1 MYNSIHAY
9 GTEVNEMDEKDKR
22 IKELEQQVA
31 ELNER
36 IAFLT
41 SKLFGKKTE
50 KTRRLQEDDRQLDLF
65 DLEEEQSEKTEDSKE
80 ASVKSYTKKIRK
92 KNRKIDTSKI
102 SVEIVNHVMPDE
114 KCSCPKCCARLVQ
127 VANPKIREEVKF
139 IPAKLRLLEHHQAV
153 YKCPECSSDD
163 HSKISKAPM
172 PRSLISHSKTGS
184 PSIIAH
190 IAAMK
195 YVYKVP
201 CYRQEA
207 MWKLRGLP
215 LTRQQ
220 MSKWMIDVFNN
231 QLSPLYD
238 LLLKELKRQ
247 RFLHVDE
254 TPYNTLASEKANTY
268 YWVVTSGKF
277 EEKNIAAFTHSDG
290 RSSDTAKKLL
300 SDFNGY
306 VQTDG
311 YAGYNFLDRTRHL
324 GCLAHVRR
332 YFVDSLKNSSYKA
345 SKSFSGEIVKDIDE
359 VFELER
365 KLSAKFNDN
374 ERLNYRRRKLL
385 PVVKRVFSK
394 IASVTASAKSAL
406 GRAKNYALG
415 QEKNILNIF
424 EKGYFE
430 LSNNSAERAVKES
443 VMGRKNW
450 LFSSTFEGARANA
463 VALSLIYTAKLN
475 QLDPEKYLRKVLTEI
490 TNIEVFD
497 PERFRQLLPWN
508 IDLTS

>member
-1 MYNSIHAY
+1 MNHA
-9 GTEVNEMDEKDKR
+9 R
-22 IKELEQQVA
+22 
-31 ELNER
+31 
-36 IAFLT
+36 
-41 SKLFGKKTE
+41 
-50 KTRRLQEDDRQLDLF
+50 
-65 DLEEEQSEKTEDSKE
+65 
-80 ASVKSYTKKIRK
+80 
-92 KNRKIDTSKI
+92 
-102 SVEIVNHVMPDE
+102 PDE
-114 KCSCPKCCARLVQ
+114 KCSCPECHARLVQ

-139 IPAKLRLLEHHQAV
+139 VPAKLRLLEHHQAV

-163 HSKISKAPM
+163 HSKISKAPI
-172 PRSLISHSKTGS
+172 PRSLISHSKTGF
-184 PSIIAH
+184 PSIVAH
-190 IAAMK
+190 ISTMK
-195 YVYKVP
+195 YVYKVH

-207 MWKLRGLP
+207 MWKLKGLP

-220 MSKWMIDVFNN
+220 MSKRLIDVFNN
-231 QLSPLYD
+231 QLSSLYD

-268 YWVVTSGKF
+268 YWVVTSVKF

-290 RSSDTAKKLL
+290 RSSETAKKLL

-311 YAGYNFLDRTRHL
+311 YAGYNFLDGARRL
-324 GCLAHVRR
+324 GCLAHVRC
-332 YFVDSLKNSSYKA
+332 YFVDFLKNSSYKA
-345 SKSFSGEIVKDIDE
+345 SKSCSGEIVKDIDE

-365 KLSAKFNDN
+365 KLSAKFNDD

-463 VALSLIYTAKLN
+463 VALSLI
-475 QLDPEKYLRKVLTEI
+475 QLYPEKYLRKVLTEI

-497 PERFRQLLPWN
+497 PERFRHLLPWN

>member
-1 MYNSIHAY
+1 
-9 GTEVNEMDEKDKR
+9 
-22 IKELEQQVA
+22 
-31 ELNER
+31 
-36 IAFLT
+36 
-41 SKLFGKKTE
+41 
-50 KTRRLQEDDRQLDLF
+50 
-65 DLEEEQSEKTEDSKE
+65 
-80 ASVKSYTKKIRK
+80 
-92 KNRKIDTSKI
+92 
-102 SVEIVNHVMPDE
+102 
-114 KCSCPKCCARLVQ
+114 
-127 VANPKIREEVKF
+127 
-139 IPAKLRLLEHHQAV
+139 
-153 YKCPECSSDD
+153 
-163 HSKISKAPM
+163 
-172 PRSLISHSKTGS
+172 
-184 PSIIAH
+184 
-190 IAAMK
+190 
-195 YVYKVP
+195 
-201 CYRQEA
+201 
-207 MWKLRGLP
+207 MWKLKVLP

-220 MSKWMIDVFNN
+220 MSKWLIDVFNN
-231 QLSPLYD
+231 QLSPLYA

-254 TPYNTLASEKANTY
+254 TPYNTLTSEKNQHLLL
-268 YWVVTSGKF
+268 VVTSGKF
-277 EEKNIAAFTHSDG
+277 EVKNINEFTHSDG
-290 RSSDTAKKLL
+290 RSSETAKKLL

-311 YAGYNFLDRTRHL
+311 YAGYNFLDGTRHL

-345 SKSFSGEIVKDIDE
+345 SKSFSGEIIKDIDE

-365 KLSAKFNDN
+365 KLSAKFNDD

-415 QEKNILNIF
+415 QEKNIRNIF

-430 LSNNSAERAVKES
+430 LSNNSAERAVKKS

-450 LFSSTFEGARANA
+450 LFSSTFEGAMANA

-497 PERFRQLLPWN
+497 SERFRHLLPWN

>member
-9 GTEVNEMDEKDKR
+9 GMEVNEMDEKDKR

-50 KTRRLQEDDRQLDLF
+50 KTHCLPEDDRQLDLF
-65 DLEEEQSEKTEDSKE
+65 HLEERNEELENSREI
-80 ASVKSYTKKIRK
+80 SVKSHTKKIRSSSR
-92 KNRKIDTSKI
+92 NIDI
-102 SVEIVNHVMPDE
+102 SNIPVEIVNHMMPEE
-114 KCSCPKCCARLVQ
+114 KCSCPECHTHLVQ

-139 IPAKLRLLEHHQAV
+139 VPARLKLIEHHQAV
-153 YKCPECSSDD
+153 YKCPKCSSSD
-163 HSKISKAPM
+163 HSEISKASM
-172 PRSLISHSKTGS
+172 PRSLITHSKVGS
-184 PSIIAH
+184 PSIVAH

-201 CYRQEA
+201 CYRQES

-231 QLSPLYD
+231 QLLPLYD
-238 LLLKELKRQ
+238 LLLSELKTQ

-254 TPYNTLASEKANTY
+254 TPYNTLASEKSKTY
-268 YWVVTSGKF
+268 YWVATSGKF
-277 EEKNIAAFTHSDG
+277 EKRNIAVFTHSDG
-290 RSSDTAKKLL
+290 RSSETARKLL
-300 SDFNGY
+300 GDFKGY
-306 VQTDG
+306 IQTDG

-332 YFVDSLKNSSYKA
+332 YFIDSLKNSSFKE

-359 VFELER
+359 IFDLER
-365 KLSAKFNDN
+365 NISDKFNDD
-374 ERLNYRRRKLL
+374 ERLKYRREILL
-385 PVVKRVFSK
+385 PLMKRVFSK
-394 IASVTASAKSAL
+394 ISSVTASVKSSL
-406 GRAKNYALG
+406 GKARNYALSH
-415 QEKNILNIF
+415 ERNILNIF
-424 EKGYFE
+424 EKGYLE

-450 LFSSTFEGARANA
+450 LFSSTFEGAQANA

-475 QLDPEKYLRKVLTEI
+475 HLDPEEYLRKVLTGITSIEI
-490 TNIEVFD
+490 FD
-497 PERFRQLLPWN
+497 SEMFRKFLPWN
-508 IDLTS
+508 IDLT

>member
-1 MYNSIHAY
+1 M
-9 GTEVNEMDEKDKR
+9 
-22 IKELEQQVA
+22 L
-31 ELNER
+31 
-36 IAFLT
+36 
-41 SKLFGKKTE
+41 
-50 KTRRLQEDDRQLDLF
+50 
-65 DLEEEQSEKTEDSKE
+65 
-80 ASVKSYTKKIRK
+80 
-92 KNRKIDTSKI
+92 
-102 SVEIVNHVMPDE
+102 DE
-114 KCSCPKCCARLVQ
+114 KCFCPECCARLVQ

-139 IPAKLRLLEHHQAV
+139 VPAKLRLLEHHQAV
-153 YKCPECSSDD
+153 YKCPEY
-163 HSKISKAPM
+163 HLKISKAPM
-172 PRSLISHSKTGS
+172 PRSLISHSKTES
-184 PSIIAH
+184 PSIVAH
-190 IAAMK
+190 VAAMK
-195 YVYKVP
+195 YVYKVS

-207 MWKLRGLP
+207 MWKLKGLP

-220 MSKWMIDVFNN
+220 MSKRLIDVFNN
-231 QLSPLYD
+231 QLSPLFD

-254 TPYNTLASEKANTY
+254 TSYNTLASEKANTY

-290 RSSDTAKKLL
+290 RSSETAKKLL

-365 KLSAKFNDN
+365 KLSTKFNDD
-374 ERLNYRRRKLL
+374 ERLNYRRRKLI

-394 IASVTASAKSAL
+394 ISSVTTSAKSAL

-450 LFSSTFEGARANA
+450 LFSSTFEGARAND
-463 VALSLIYTAKLN
+463 VALSLIYTSKLN
-475 QLDPEKYLRKVLTEI
+475 RLDSEKYLRKVLTEI

-497 PERFRQLLPWN
+497 PERLRQLLPWN

>member
-1 MYNSIHAY
+1 MFPNINNMKIYLVCGKTDLRKGIDGLVALVIEAFSLDAY
-9 GTEVNEMDEKDKR
+9 DNAIFLFFGTCSDRFKALYWD
-22 IKELEQQVA
+22 
-31 ELNER
+31 
-36 IAFLT
+36 
-41 SKLFGKKTE
+41 
-50 KTRRLQEDDRQLDLF
+50 KTRF
-65 DLEEEQSEKTEDSKE
+65 
-80 ASVKSYTKKIRK
+80 V
-92 KNRKIDTSKI
+92 
-102 SVEIVNHVMPDE
+102 
-114 KCSCPKCCARLVQ
+114 
-127 VANPKIREEVKF
+127 
-139 IPAKLRLLEHHQAV
+139 PAKLRLLKHPQAV
-153 YKCPECSSDD
+153 YKCPKCSSDD
-163 HSKISKAPM
+163 HSKISKDPM

-184 PSIIAH
+184 PSIVV
-190 IAAMK
+190 MK

-201 CYRQEA
+201 CYRHEA
-207 MWKLRGLP
+207 MWKLKGLP
-215 LTRQQ
+215 LTRQK
-220 MSKWMIDVFNN
+220 MSKWLIDVLNN

-268 YWVVTSGKF
+268 YWDVTSVKF
-277 EEKNIAAFTHSDG
+277 EEKNIAAFTHSAG
-290 RSSDTAKKLL
+290 RSSETAKKLL

-311 YAGYNFLDRTRHL
+311 YAGYNFLDSTRHL
-324 GCLAHVRR
+324 GYLAHVRR

-365 KLSAKFNDN
+365 KLSVKFNDD

-385 PVVKRVFSK
+385 PVIKRVFSK

-415 QEKNILNIF
+415 QETHILNIF

-497 PERFRQLLPWN
+497 PERFRHLLPWN